1 MLFFVDRSLFRFRSE
16 TAMQALLFDGQL
28 RLVHDYPE
36 PSVLPGE
43 AITRPHLV
51 GICNTDIEITRG
63 YKGFK
68 GVLGHEFVGTVIA
81 CQNTSWVGRR
91 VVGEINAACGGCPT
105 CLRGDASHC
114 PERTTLGIKGRDGAM
129 AELFSLPIACLH
141 AVPEDV
147 PDAAAVFTEPLAAAL
162 EILEQSHLRPTDRVA
177 IVGDGKLGLLCAQ
190 ALRLPG
196 CEVVVVG
203 RHAERWELLHAQG
216 IETIH
221 AGSIDERR
229 KTKDESD
236 QQAQES
242 AAEKQPSSF
251 DVVVDCS
258 GQPSGLALA
267 RRLVRPRGRLILKST
282 FAGDSTLDLSA
293 LVVDEV
299 RLIGSRC
306 GPFAPALRLLA
317 RGLIATEPLIAGRF
331 ALRDGQ
337 NAFRA
342 AAGQLKIL
350 LEV

>member
-1 MLFFVDRSLFRFRSE
+1 MLFFADCSLFRFRSE

-36 PSVLPGE
+36 PSPLPGE
-43 AITRPHLV
+43 AIIRPHLI

-68 GVLGHEFVGTVIA
+68 GVLGHEFVGTVVA

-129 AELFSLPIACLH
+129 AELFSLPVACLH
-141 AVPEDV
+141 AVPDDV

-203 RHAERWELLHAQG
+203 RHVERWELLHAQRIATVPAEANRPG
-216 IETIH
+216 ATV
-221 AGSIDERR
+221 
-229 KTKDESD
+229 D
-236 QQAQES
+236 QFRSPAFPIAWSQ
-242 AAEKQPSSF
+242 SF
-251 DVVVDCS
+251 DGVVDCS
-258 GQPSGLALA
+258 GQPGGLALA

-282 FAGDSTLDLSA
+282 FAGDSALDLSA
-293 LVVDEV
+293 VAVDEV

-337 NAFRA
+337 KAFRA